1 MKRKFKLLII
11 SLLLTLILEGL
22 LNINSIISF
31 IYPKQTAE
39 FSLAEGIYLNEQGNY
54 VVIPNK
60 EHSIYINN
68 LENTPYTLG
77 FSGQIVKSDW
87 EIDNIP
93 INISNSQN
101 MVDYQWINYF
111 ELNGD
116 SVILNEPV
124 KNGKYLKLE
133 ILLPDYT
140 EFQIDLAVNTTLNFD
155 INHKRA
161 ILIFLLAFIL
171 VSSECLISED

>member
-22 LNINSIISF
+22 LNINSITSF

-116 SVILNEPV
+116 SVILNEPA

-140 EFQIDLAVNTTLNFD
+140 EFMIELSANATFRTEMKLQRI
-155 INHKRA
+155 
-161 ILIFLLAFIL
+161 IL
-171 VSSECLISED
+171 VFVMFLVLMIYIDYQN